1 MDFSMSEEQE
11 MIKTAA
17 RDFLGKE
24 CPESFVREMEEDDDG
39 HSPETWRKIA
49 DLGWLG
55 LVYPEKYGGSGMSIL
70 DLTVLY
76 EEMGRA
82 MFPSPHLSTVV
93 LCGMTIL
100 AAGSE
105 EQKADL
111 LPKIANGDLILSL
124 TLTEPQSSWDGKAWD
139 AEGVTVTATADGDD
153 YVINGTKLFVH
164 DAHIADYLLCV
175 TRTGNGA
182 MPEDGVTLFLVD
194 AGSPGISITLLKT
207 TAGDKQSEV
216 VFDKVRVPKKNV
228 VGELNGGW
236 APLAKVLQTGAVL
249 LCAEMVGAGQ
259 VILELT
265 VEYAKTR
272 IQFEQPIG
280 INQHVQE
287 HCVCL
292 LSEVD
297 SARWVTYQAAWKL
310 IGGLPFDMEV
320 AIAKAWTS
328 DAYERACWRAHQVHG
343 GVGYT
348 IDAGVLPLY
357 SRRAKSQQLYLGD
370 TAHHLRKVA
379 EQIDKWPALEKPKG
393 KPLGIW
399 DIPEEEQIPAWQPW
413 RERWEAIERRKDERR
428 KRKVQSR

>member
-1 MDFSMSEEQE
+1 
-11 MIKTAA
+11 
-17 RDFLGKE
+17 
-24 CPESFVREMEEDDDG
+24 
-39 HSPETWRKIA
+39 
-49 DLGWLG
+49 
-55 LVYPEKYGGSGMSIL
+55 
-70 DLTVLY
+70 
-76 EEMGRA
+76 
-82 MFPSPHLSTVV
+82 
-93 LCGMTIL
+93 
-100 AAGSE
+100 
-105 EQKADL
+105 
-111 LPKIANGDLILSL
+111 
-124 TLTEPQSSWDGKAWD
+124 
-139 AEGVTVTATADGDD
+139 
-153 YVINGTKLFVH
+153 
-164 DAHIADYLLCV
+164 LCV

-310 IGGLPFDMEV
+310 IGGLPFV
-320 AIAKAWTS
+320 
-328 DAYERACWRAHQVHG
+328 Q
-343 GVGYT
+343 
-348 IDAGVLPLY
+348 
-357 SRRAKSQQLYLGD
+357 
-370 TAHHLRKVA
+370 
-379 EQIDKWPALEKPKG
+379 DKLILFPFSISL
-393 KPLGIW
+393 
-399 DIPEEEQIPAWQPW
+399 D
-413 RERWEAIERRKDERR
+413 
-428 KRKVQSR
+428 

>member
-1 MDFSMSEEQE
+1 MDFSPSEEQE
-11 MIKTAA
+11 MLKKAA
-17 RDFLGKE
+17 RDFLEKE

-39 HSPETWRKIA
+39 YSPEMWRKIA

-55 LVYPEKYGGSGMSIL
+55 VIYPEKYGGIGGNIL
-70 DLTVLY
+70 NLAVLY

-82 MFPSPHLSTVV
+82 MLPSPHLSTVV
-93 LCGMTIL
+93 LCGMPIL
-100 AAGSE
+100 AVGSE

-111 LPKIANGDLILSL
+111 LPKIVNGDLVLAL
-124 TLTEPQSSWDGKAWD
+124 ALTEPQSSWDDKAWD
-139 AEGVTVTATADGDD
+139 AEGVTVSATADGDD
-153 YVINGTKLFVH
+153 YIINGTKLFVH
-164 DAHIADYLLCV
+164 DAHVADYLLCV
-175 TRTGNGA
+175 TKTRNGA
-182 MPEDGVTLFLVD
+182 TPEDRITLFLVD
-194 AGSPGISITLLKT
+194 AKSPGISYTPLKT

-216 VFDKVRVPKKNV
+216 IFDKVRVPKKNM

-236 APLAKVLQTGAVL
+236 PPLAKALQTGAVL

-259 VILELT
+259 AILELT
-265 VEYAKTR
+265 IDYAKTR

-287 HCVCL
+287 HCVYL

-297 SARWVTYQAAWKL
+297 GARWVTYQAAWKL
-310 IGGLPFDMEV
+310 SEGLPYDMEV

-328 DAYERACWRAHQVHG
+328 DAHERACWRAHQVLA

-370 TAHHLRKVA
+370 TAYHLKKVA
-379 EQIDKWPALEKPKG
+379 EQVEKWPAPEKPKG

-399 DIPEEEQIPAWQPW
+399 DKPEEEQIPAWQPW
-413 RERWEAIERRKDERR
+413 RERWETTERRK
-428 KRKVQSR
+428 KKPQTK